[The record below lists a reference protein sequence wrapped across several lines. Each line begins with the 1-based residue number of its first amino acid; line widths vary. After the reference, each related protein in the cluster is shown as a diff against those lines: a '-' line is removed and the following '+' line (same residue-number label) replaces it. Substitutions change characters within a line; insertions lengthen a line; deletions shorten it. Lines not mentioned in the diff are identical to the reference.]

1 MPSECGIEGVNIH
14 PGGCDEKR
22 QQPGHFVGRDV
33 GLRHKVPED
42 AWQRHP
48 QHGDG
53 PGVSN
58 PMDKSRGF
66 ALPIPLGRISQAGLQ
81 GGPSVSPH
89 PDACWEIP
97 FNLNTSMV
105 V

>member
-1 MPSECGIEGVNIH
+1 
-14 PGGCDEKR
+14 
-22 QQPGHFVGRDV
+22 
-33 GLRHKVPED
+33 
-42 AWQRHP
+42 
-48 QHGDG
+48 
-53 PGVSN
+53 
-58 PMDKSRGF
+58 MDTSRGF

-81 GGPSVSPH
+81 SGPSVSPH